1 MISWFFPKPVGK
13 GSRFTLGFWGL
24 GHVRSTLLLSSQPC
38 ATVGNRSR
46 WGRYGRAYMGSA
58 AKVVTFGGF
67 KRRVT
72 SFRVARV
79 ALCAIPASMFHNVS
93 KVVLCNR
100 RVLSHRFQKMACLFH
115 GRRSTLETSIVILCG
130 RRSTSDVSCCV
141 FLANRIG
148 RAASSGDNVQ
158 IPWQG
163 WHFVTRAENW
173 RAKHRFWGRTFS
185 RSWEN
190 SSENADF
197 EATKSESW
205 RKSRKK
211 CSFWGSNMSR
221 LDSLVFSCRRRV
233 DMG

>member
-1 MISWFFPKPVGK
+1 M
-13 GSRFTLGFWGL
+13 
-24 GHVRSTLLLSSQPC
+24 
-38 ATVGNRSR
+38 
-46 WGRYGRAYMGSA
+46 
-58 AKVVTFGGF
+58 VTFGGF

-100 RVLSHRFQKMACLFH
+100 RVLSHRFQKMTCLFH

-163 WHFVTRAENW
+163 WHFVTRAEN
-173 RAKHRFWGRTFS
+173 
-185 RSWEN
+185 
-190 SSENADF
+190 
-197 EATKSESW
+197 
-205 RKSRKK
+205 
-211 CSFWGSNMSR
+211 
-221 LDSLVFSCRRRV
+221 
-233 DMG
+233 